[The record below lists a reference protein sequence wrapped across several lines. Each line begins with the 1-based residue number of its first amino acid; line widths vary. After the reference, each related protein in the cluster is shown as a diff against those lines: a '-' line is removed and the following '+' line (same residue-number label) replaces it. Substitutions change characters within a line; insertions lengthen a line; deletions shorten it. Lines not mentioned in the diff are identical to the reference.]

1 MYVLAGELAARGT
14 VICATTT
21 RIRPPEH
28 LPVLTGAGPAE
39 ISAALAERGCVCAG
53 EPAEHGKLAA
63 PALPV
68 AQLAQLADY
77 VLIEADGSKGLPVKA
92 HLPHEPVIPPEARR
106 TILLAGAS
114 AFFRPAGEGGGAAGG
129 RGGRPRPP
137 PPAPPPRGGGRRRLT
152 NYHMLE
158 KFSPIGYIFRRNG
171 IIK

>member
-1 MYVLAGELAARGT
+1 MDLSRLLGVRPGVTALIGGGGKTTAMYVLAGELAARGT

-92 HLPHEPVIPPEARR
+92 HLPHEPVIPAERTRPSCWRGRR
-106 TILLAGAS
+106 AS
-114 AFFRPAGEGGGAAGG
+114 AVRS
-129 RGGRPRPP
+129 GRPSTE
-137 PPAPPPRGGGRRRLT
+137 A
-152 NYHMLE
+152 
-158 KFSPIGYIFRRNG
+158 SSSAA
-171 IIK
+171 